1 MLLYIR
7 NGTIPESHFFNYLA
21 AFLGSFPN
29 FIHTRHIFLCGTKV
43 AFLCGKS
50 PVESGKPHLQNAAF
64 PAFFVTAL
72 SPCIFA
78 LSPVLPVELY
88 PLAYSQCGVSTFS
101 KGYFPHLQ
109 HRFFEKKASC
119 LLQLH
124 VP

>member
-1 MLLYIR
+1 VAPPPALLFRATAWVDHLGRAHFTGASIDSIPTVLPPLTIYHIR

-21 AFLGSFPN
+21 AFLGGFPN

-64 PAFFVTAL
+64 PAFIVTAL

-78 LSPVLPVELY
+78 LSPVLPVEL
-88 PLAYSQCGVSTFS
+88 
-101 KGYFPHLQ
+101 
-109 HRFFEKKASC
+109 
-119 LLQLH
+119 
-124 VP
+124 